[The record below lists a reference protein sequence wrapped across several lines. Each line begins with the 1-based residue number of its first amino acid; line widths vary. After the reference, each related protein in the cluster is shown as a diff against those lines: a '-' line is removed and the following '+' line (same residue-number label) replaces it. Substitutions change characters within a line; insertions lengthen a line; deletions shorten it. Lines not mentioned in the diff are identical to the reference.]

1 MSENRPPQERTQH
14 DRILAML
21 RDYPEGVC
29 GIRFL
34 ENYMPTYSQRI
45 GELRRRKG
53 YTITAIECPYGHH
66 THNSNIGTYQLV
78 EGIHSEQLQLEDA

>member
-1 MSENRPPQERTQH
+1 MRLTQH

-21 RDYPEGVC
+21 RAYPEGVC

-45 GELRRRKG
+45 GELVRVKG
-53 YTITAIECPYGHH
+53 YTINPIPCPHDWH
-66 THNSNIGTYQLV
+66 KHNSNIASYQLV
-78 EGIHSEQLQLEDA
+78 EGINAEQLQLEDA